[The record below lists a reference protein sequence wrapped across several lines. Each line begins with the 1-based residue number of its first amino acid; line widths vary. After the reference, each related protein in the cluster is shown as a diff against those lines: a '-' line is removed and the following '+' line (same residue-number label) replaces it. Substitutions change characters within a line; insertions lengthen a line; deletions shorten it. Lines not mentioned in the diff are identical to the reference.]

1 MRELVIPNVADA
13 EEEVADFVAVLA
25 RVLAALAMA
34 NPSLN
39 TLVASRR
46 LAKSPKA

>member
-1 MRELVIPNVADA
+1 MKELVIPNVADA

-34 NPSLN
+34 NGPI
-39 TLVASRR
+39 TI
-46 LAKSPKA
+46 LAIHLLRQDG